1 MIDIHKNKITEA
13 ELALHRKFLYRYA
26 LLHLR
31 DSDLAEDAVQDTLL
45 SAFMAAQGYE
55 GRASV
60 RTWLVSILKNKI
72 IDIMR
77 KEARMPIPESQ
88 LAPEEGNSDIDEPFT
103 AAARWE
109 RDRRPRTWEDPDE
122 ALERKQFWEMFELCC
137 KVMPLQTA
145 RVFMLREVM
154 GLSIEE
160 ICKNMEIS
168 TSNCSVI
175 LYRARMRLRDCI
187 EVKWFGNRR
196 KEK

>member
-1 MIDIHKNKITEA
+1 MIDIPKNKITEA
-13 ELALHRKFLYRYA
+13 ELTCHRKYLYRYA

-31 DSDLAEDAVQDTLL
+31 DSDLADDAVQDTFL
-45 SAFMAAQGYE
+45 SALKAFQGYE

-72 IDIMR
+72 IDILR
-77 KEARMPIPESQ
+77 ESARLPIPESQ
-88 LAPEEGNSDIDEPFT
+88 LAPEEGDSEIDESFT
-103 AAARWE
+103 AAAKWE
-109 RDRRPRTWEDPDE
+109 RDRRPQTWEDPDE

-187 EVKWFGNRR
+187 EAKWFGNRPE
-196 KEK
+196 EK